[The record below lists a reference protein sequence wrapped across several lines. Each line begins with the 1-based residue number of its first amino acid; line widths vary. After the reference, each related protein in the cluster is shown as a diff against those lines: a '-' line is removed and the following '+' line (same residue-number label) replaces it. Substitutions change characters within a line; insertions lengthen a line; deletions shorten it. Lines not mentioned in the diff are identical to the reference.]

1 MKEEKKKNED
11 KRRELRNLAYQTV
24 LNGQDFAKRM
34 GIISSEDYWKWRLPF
49 DLDRYEL
56 SHEARITDM
65 KEENKESW
73 EEQKYEQQAREN
85 KAFEEG
91 KTQALQEV
99 REKVRALRIEYAT
112 KKKENGA
119 DSALFDLLTF
129 LSDI

>member
-1 MKEEKKKNED
+1 ME
-11 KRRELRNLAYQTV
+11 
-24 LNGQDFAKRM
+24 
-34 GIISSEDYWKWRLPF
+34 
-49 DLDRYEL
+49 
-56 SHEARITDM
+56 
-65 KEENKESW
+65 EENKESW

>member
-1 MKEEKKKNED
+1 ME
-11 KRRELRNLAYQTV
+11 
-24 LNGQDFAKRM
+24 
-34 GIISSEDYWKWRLPF
+34 
-49 DLDRYEL
+49 
-56 SHEARITDM
+56 
-65 KEENKESW
+65 EENKESW
-73 EEQKYEQQAREN
+73 EEQKYEQQARKYEQQAREN